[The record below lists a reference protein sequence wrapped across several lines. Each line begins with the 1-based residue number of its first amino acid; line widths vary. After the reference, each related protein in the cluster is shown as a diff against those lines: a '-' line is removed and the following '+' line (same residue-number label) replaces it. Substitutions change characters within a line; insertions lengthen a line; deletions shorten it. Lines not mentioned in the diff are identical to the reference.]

1 MKPLRL
7 VTLLSSCVIALSLVT
22 WSVIDGVAR
31 MRAASAMAE
40 AANKFLASLTPEQK
54 AKASFEFG
62 DGQRFDW
69 HFIPRDRKGVPLKDL
84 DENQRKLAME
94 FMKTG
99 LGAAGYQ
106 KATTIMSLEPVLA
119 QQEGP
124 SRRFPRDPELYYFSI
139 FGTPSAK
146 SPWGWRVEGHHVSLN
161 FTVVKGETVSNTPL
175 FFGANP
181 AEVRE
186 GDRKGLRALAAE
198 EDKGRE
204 LIQALDE
211 KQRAVAV
218 FDKTA
223 PGDIITMNKR
233 KADPLKPEGVAAGQ
247 LNKQQKALLE
257 KLLDE
262 YLSRMPQDIAGER
275 SKKLRDAGFD
285 KIYFAWAGG
294 VNKGDPH
301 YYRMQG
307 PTFLVEYDDTQN
319 NANHIH
325 SVWRDF
331 NGDFGDDLLREHYQ
345 TTPHG
350 ATQPGASQQ
359 DAPQNAVH
367 PQDTPH
373 LDSAITQA
381 DLARLPRQGAPQRYV
396 RLGVTPGRPPV
407 SFKKPTAL
415 VKILHRE
422 KADSTKAA
430 REAGIGGVV
439 KLAITFEK
447 DGNIRVDRVDQGLPF
462 GLIEQAIIAAKKI
475 KFEPAKDNGEPVS
488 MRGSLEYAFYHG
500 NGQYYWPAGVGQVGN
515 PELIDVKKPEY
526 TEAARNNKVE
536 GDVRLIVVFGASG
549 KIGHIDVVEGLPDGL
564 TDKAIDVAK
573 AIKFKP
579 ATYSNSDKTVNVWSE
594 IAITF
599 KLDQ

>member
-62 DGQRFDW
+62 DAQRFDW
-69 HFIPRDRKGVPLKDL
+69 HFIPRDRKGLPLKDL

-119 QQEGP
+119 QMEGP
-124 SRRFPRDPELYYFSI
+124 NRRFPRDPQLYYFSI
-139 FGTPSAK
+139 FGAPSAK
-146 SPWGWRVEGHHVSLN
+146 DAWGWRVEGHHVSLN
-161 FTVVKGETVSNTPL
+161 FTVVKGELLSNTPL

-186 GDRKGLRALAAE
+186 GERKGLRALAAE
-198 EDKGRE
+198 EDKGRD
-204 LIQALDE
+204 LVQALDE
-211 KQRAVAV
+211 KQRAVAI

-223 PGDIITMNKR
+223 PGDIVTMNKR
-233 KADPLKPEGVAAGQ
+233 KVDPLKPEGVAAGQ

-257 KLLDE
+257 KLIDE
-262 YLSRMPQDIAGER
+262 YLSRMPQDVADER
-275 SKKLRDAGFD
+275 SKKLRAAGFD

-301 YYRMQG
+301 YYRIQG

-331 NGDFGDDLLREHYQ
+331 NGDFGEDLLREHYQ

-350 ATQPGASQQ
+350 ATQQNTSQQ
-359 DAPQNAVH
+359 DAPQGTA
-367 PQDTPH
+367 Q
-373 LDSAITQA
+373 LGRAITQA
-381 DLARLPRQGAPQRYV
+381 GVERLPRQDALRQTVRMFAGAGQSAPDQKW
-396 RLGVTPGRPPV
+396 TSRP
-407 SFKKPTAL
+407 
-415 VKILHRE
+415 KILYRE
-422 KADSTKAA
+422 KADYTPDA
-430 REAGIGGVV
+430 RRARIEGTVV
-439 KLAITFEK
+439 LQIVFGANGDIQDVKV
-447 DGNIRVDRVDQGLPF
+447 IRGLPF
-462 GLIEQAIIAAKKI
+462 GLTDQAIIAAKKI
-475 KFEPAKDNGEPVS
+475 KFEPAYKNGAPVS
-488 MRGSLEYAFYHG
+488 VRGSLEYAFNLYSH
-500 NGQYYWPAGVGQVGN
+500 NGVSDYWQAGAGGAGK
-515 PELIDVKKPEY
+515 PEIIDLKKPEY
-526 TEAARNNKVE
+526 TEAARKNKVE
-536 GDVRLIVVFGASG
+536 GNVRLIVVFQSNG
-549 KIGHIDVVEGLPDGL
+549 KIGHIDVIQGLPDGL
-564 TDKAIDVAK
+564 TEKAIEAAK

-579 ATYSNSDKTVNVWSE
+579 AAFSSSGKAVNVWDE
-594 IAITF
+594 VAITF
-599 KLDQ
+599 KLDQQ

>member
-7 VTLLSSCVIALSLVT
+7 VVLLSSCVIALSLVT
-22 WSVIDGVAR
+22 WSVIDGAAR

-119 QQEGP
+119 QMEGP
-124 SRRFPRDPELYYFSI
+124 SRRFPRDPELYYFSV

-146 SPWGWRVEGHHVSLN
+146 SPWGWRVEGHHISLN

-186 GDRKGLRALAAE
+186 GKRKGLRALAAE

-247 LNKQQKALLE
+247 LNEQQKALLE

-262 YLSRMPQDIAGER
+262 YLSRMPQDIADER

-294 VNKGDPH
+294 MNKGDPH
-301 YYRMQG
+301 YYRIQG

-345 TTPHG
+345 TTPH
-350 ATQPGASQQ
+350 
-359 DAPQNAVH
+359 
-367 PQDTPH
+367 
-373 LDSAITQA
+373 DSAATGPIFEIGEA
-381 DLARLPRQGAPQRYV
+381 
-396 RLGVTPGRPPV
+396 GVSRP
-407 SFKKPTAL
+407 T
-415 VKILHRE
+415 ILHRVIARYTDSARRNKVNGIVILGVIFAADGQIIIE
-422 KADSTKAA
+422 KV
-430 REAGIGGVV
+430 I
-439 KLAITFEK
+439 
-447 DGNIRVDRVDQGLPF
+447 QGLPQ
-462 GLIEQAIIAAKKI
+462 GLTENAIAASRSI
-475 KFEPAKDNGEPVS
+475 RFNPATKDGKPINVRS
-488 MRGSLEYAFYHG
+488 TLEYSF
-500 NGQYYWPAGVGQVGN
+500 
-515 PELIDVKKPEY
+515 E
-526 TEAARNNKVE
+526 
-536 GDVRLIVVFGASG
+536 
-549 KIGHIDVVEGLPDGL
+549 
-564 TDKAIDVAK
+564 
-573 AIKFKP
+573 
-579 ATYSNSDKTVNVWSE
+579 TYRR
-594 IAITF
+594 
-599 KLDQ
+599 

>member
-1 MKPLRL
+1 MKPLKL
-7 VTLLSSCVIALSLVT
+7 VLLLSSFVVALSIVA

-31 MRAASAMAE
+31 MRSAAVMAE

-62 DGQRFDW
+62 DEQRFDW
-69 HFIPRDRKGVPLKDL
+69 HFVPRDRKGVPLKDL
-84 DENQRKLAME
+84 DEKQRGLAME

-119 QQEGP
+119 QLEGP
-124 SRRFPRDPELYYFSI
+124 NRRFPRDPQLYFFSI

-146 SPWGWRVEGHHVSLN
+146 TPWGWRVEGHHISLQ
-161 FTVVKGETVSNTPL
+161 FTVVKGELVSNTPL
-175 FFGANP
+175 FFGVNP

-186 GDRKGLRALAAE
+186 GERKGLRALAAE

-204 LIQALDE
+204 LVMALDE
-211 KQRAVAV
+211 KQRAVAI

-262 YLSRMPQDIAGER
+262 YLSRMPQDIADER
-275 SKKLRDAGFD
+275 SKTLRSAGFD

-301 YYRMQG
+301 YYRIQG

-331 NGDFGDDLLREHYQ
+331 NGDFGEDLLREHYQ
-345 TTPHG
+345 ATPHG
-350 ATQPGASQQ
+350 TTPQNTSQQ
-359 DAPQNAVH
+359 DAPQQ
-367 PQDTPH
+367 P
-373 LDSAITQA
+373 
-381 DLARLPRQGAPQRYV
+381 V
-396 RLGVTPGRPPV
+396 RLVATPDSHIVPSTRP
-407 SFKKPTAL
+407 
-415 VKILHRE
+415 KILYRE
-422 KADSTKAA
+422 KASYTQAA
-430 REAGIGGVV
+430 RNEGIVGIV
-439 KLAITFEK
+439 KLSVVFGEDGAIRDVK
-447 DGNIRVDRVDQGLPF
+447 IIQGLPF
-462 GLIEQAIIAAKKI
+462 GLSEQAITAAKKV
-475 KFEPAKDNGEPVS
+475 KFEPAGKNGRPVS
-488 MRGSLEYAFYHG
+488 VRGSMEFTFNLYSSRG
-500 NGQYYWPAGVGQVGN
+500 GGPNVWQAGAGGVGN

-536 GDVRLIVVFGASG
+536 GNVRLIAVFNSNG
-549 KIGHIDVVEGLPDGL
+549 KVGRIDIVEGLPDGL
-564 TDKAIDVAK
+564 TEKAIDVAK

-579 ATYSNSDKTVNVWSE
+579 ATYLNSNKTVNAWSE

-599 KLDQ
+599 KLDRQ